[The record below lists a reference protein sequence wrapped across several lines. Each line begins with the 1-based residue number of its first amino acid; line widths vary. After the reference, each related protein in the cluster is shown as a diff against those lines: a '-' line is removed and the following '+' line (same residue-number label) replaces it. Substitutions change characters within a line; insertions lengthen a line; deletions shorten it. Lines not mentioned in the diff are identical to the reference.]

1 MMPTRSTE
9 EPSTTQRPFMTY
21 TMTPPVGVL
30 VGHVVENF
38 SSCFVGKRPEQTLS
52 DMCVR
57 VGDRS
62 RGALRPS
69 GVEHLGG
76 GVEIESGHQ
85 RCEIAIGE
93 PMHCA
98 RRRAE
103 LHQMPTIGGEMQ
115 V

>member
-1 MMPTRSTE
+1 MTPTRSAE
-9 EPSTTQRPFMTY
+9 EPSAAQWPFVTH
-21 TMTPPVGVL
+21 TMTPPVSVL
-30 VGHVVENF
+30 VGHVVEDF
-38 SSCFVGKRPEQTLS
+38 SSRFVRKRPEQTLS
-52 DMCVR
+52 DMRVR

>member
-1 MMPTRSTE
+1 MTPTRSAE
-9 EPSTTQRPFMTY
+9 EPSAAQWPFVTH
-21 TMTPPVGVL
+21 TMTPPVSVL
-30 VGHVVENF
+30 GGHVVENF
-38 SSCFVGKRPEQTLS
+38 SSCLVGKRPEETLT
-52 DMCVR
+52 DMRVR

-62 RGALRPS
+62 RGARRPS

-85 RCEIAIGE
+85 RREIAIGE

-98 RRRAE
+98 RRRTE